1 MSRAQRVRGHLRCIG
16 PLLARFAGC
25 VSMSIEVPSSVDEFI
40 QGEKEPASSGV
51 VVVLGFVSMLSFLIL
66 YGILFPGRDMPVIS
80 EVLPMFEGVFDSG
93 IWFFL
98 LGVIFGAFS
107 IIATIILLVRE
118 SQQ

>member
-1 MSRAQRVRGHLRCIG
+1 MSVK
-16 PLLARFAGC
+16 
-25 VSMSIEVPSSVDEFI
+25 VPSSVDVFI

-51 VVVLGFVSMLSFLIL
+51 VVVLGFVTMLSFLIL
-66 YGILFPGRDMPVIS
+66 YGILFPGRDMPVVS

-107 IIATIILLVRE
+107 ILALSLIHI
-118 SQQ
+118 